1 MCGQPGAIGLKKKDL
16 EQLTKFVNSLWLLY
30 DARGWYH
37 DTVSLTNDLLN
48 LLAST
53 PSTPERIQQEIMLQ
67 TSLARALLA
76 TKGYTEER
84 SGHTRAPLNFAKAQV
99 KFPSYSQSCEDSPL
113 FISFAWSMKN
123 RYRWPSAYWR

>member
-1 MCGQPGAIGLKKKDL
+1 MQSEIENVRTAWRYWVEKKDL

-37 DTVSLTNDLLN
+37 DTVILTNDLLN

-76 TKGYTEER
+76 TKGYTDD
-84 SGHTRAPLNFAKAQV
+84 SGAGVRTGP
-99 KFPSYSQSCEDSPL
+99 
-113 FISFAWSMKN
+113 
-123 RYRWPSAYWR
+123 